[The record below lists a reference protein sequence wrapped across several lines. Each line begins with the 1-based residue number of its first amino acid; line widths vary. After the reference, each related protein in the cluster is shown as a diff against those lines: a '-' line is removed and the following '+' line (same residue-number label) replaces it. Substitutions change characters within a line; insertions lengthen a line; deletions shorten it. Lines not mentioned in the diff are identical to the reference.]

1 MIPVSRPR
9 LEERD
14 VELVTRCL
22 REGWVSSSG
31 PWVASFEDRWAE
43 YCSRRHGIAVAS
55 GTAALELAV
64 AALELEPG
72 DEVVM
77 PSLTIVSCALAVV
90 RNGGVPVLV
99 DCDPA
104 TWCVD
109 APAAEAA
116 IGPRTRAI
124 MPVHHFGH
132 PADLEPLL
140 RAAAEADLAVIED
153 AAQAHG
159 AEYLVDEDG
168 GEPIW
173 RRCGSLGTIGV
184 FSFYANKLVTT
195 GEGGMLVCDD
205 DAIAARAR
213 SLRDLAH
220 DPQRRF
226 RHDRMGYNHRLSSLQ
241 AALGLAQIERL
252 GQAIRAHRDVA
263 ARYRER
269 LATVPGLRLPVEA
282 TWARSVYWMFGV
294 VLEDDGLPDAS
305 EVIAA
310 LGRRGIDA
318 RPFFLGLHAQPCL
331 SGRVRVAGPMT
342 VTERLSSRGLYLPSA
357 PDLSDAEVDAVVD
370 GLRAVL
376 A

>member
-109 APAAEAA
+109 AAAAEAA

-140 RAAAEADLAVIED
+140 RAAAKADLAVIED

-342 VTERLSSRGLYLPSA
+342 VTERLSCRGLYLPSA

>member
-14 VELVTRCL
+14 IELVTRCL

-31 PWVASFEDRWAE
+31 PWVEAFEARWAQ

-55 GTAALELAV
+55 GTAGLELAL

-77 PSLTIVSCALAVV
+77 PSLTIVSCALAAV

-104 TWCVD
+104 TWCMD
-109 APAAEAA
+109 AAAAEAA
-116 IGPRTRAI
+116 IGPRTRAL
-124 MPVHHFGH
+124 MPMHHFGH

-140 RAAAEADLAVIED
+140 RAAARDGLAVIED

-159 AEYLVDEDG
+159 AECLVELDSDG
-168 GEPIW
+168 ATW
-173 RRCGSLGTIGV
+173 RRCGSLGTIAV

-205 DAIAARAR
+205 DDLAARAR

-220 DPQRRF
+220 DPRRRF

-252 GQAIRAHRDVA
+252 DDVIRARRELA

-269 LATVPGLRLPVEA
+269 LASVAGLRLPTEA
-282 TWARSVYWMFGV
+282 AWARSAYWMFGV
-294 VLEDDGLPDAS
+294 VLEDDRLPDAS

-310 LGRRGIDA
+310 LGERGIDA
-318 RPFFLGLHAQPCL
+318 RPFFLGLHEQPCL
-331 SGRVRVAGPMT
+331 AGRVRIAGPMT
-342 VTERLSSRGLYLPSA
+342 ATERLARRGLYLPSA
-357 PDLSDAEVDAVVD
+357 ADLSDAEVDCVVD
-370 GLRAVL
+370 ALRVVL

>member
-1 MIPVSRPR
+1 
-9 LEERD
+9 
-14 VELVTRCL
+14 
-22 REGWVSSSG
+22 
-31 PWVASFEDRWAE
+31 
-43 YCSRRHGIAVAS
+43 
-55 GTAALELAV
+55 
-64 AALELEPG
+64 
-72 DEVVM
+72 
-77 PSLTIVSCALAVV
+77 
-90 RNGGVPVLV
+90 
-99 DCDPA
+99 
-104 TWCVD
+104 
-109 APAAEAA
+109 
-116 IGPRTRAI
+116 
-124 MPVHHFGH
+124 
-132 PADLEPLL
+132 
-140 RAAAEADLAVIED
+140 VIED

-159 AEYLVDEDG
+159 AEYLVDEHG

-342 VTERLSSRGLYLPSA
+342 VTERLSCRGLYLPSA

>member
-14 VELVTRCL
+14 IELVTRCL

-31 PWVASFEDRWAE
+31 PWVEAFEERWAK

-55 GTAALELAV
+55 GTAGLELAL
-64 AALELEPG
+64 ATLELEPG

-77 PSLTIVSCALAVV
+77 PSLTIVSCALAAV

-104 TWCVD
+104 TWCID
-109 APAAEAA
+109 AAAAEAA

-124 MPVHHFGH
+124 MPMHHLGH
-132 PADLEPLL
+132 PADLDTLL
-140 RAAAEADLAVIED
+140 RAAERDGLAVVED

-159 AEYLVDEDG
+159 AECLVGTEDNG
-168 GEPIW
+168 AIW
-173 RRCGSLGTIGV
+173 RRCGSCGTIAV

-205 DAIAARAR
+205 DDLAARAR

-220 DPQRRF
+220 DPRRRF
-226 RHDRMGYNHRLSSLQ
+226 RHERMGFNHRLSSLQ
-241 AALGLAQIERL
+241 AALGLAQLERL
-252 GQAIRAHRDVA
+252 DEVIRARRELA

-269 LATVPGLRLPVEA
+269 LATVAGLRLPAEA
-282 TWARSVYWMFGV
+282 AWARSVYWMFGV
-294 VLEDDGLPDAS
+294 LLEDDRLPDAD

-310 LGRRGIDA
+310 LAERGIDA
-318 RPFFLGLHAQPCL
+318 RPFFLGLHEQPCL
-331 SGRVRVAGPMT
+331 AGRVRVAGPMT
-342 VTERLSSRGLYLPSA
+342 TTERLSRRGLYLPSA
-357 PDLSDAEVDAVVD
+357 TDLTDAEVDSVVD
-370 GLRAVL
+370 ALRAVL